1 MGTRIYRYWRYLRL
15 KKTRAVFLKKHY
27 SSLSKEEFKKMD
39 KKVLKV
45 WMKHRIAYWEF
56 YELQLEDKTMD
67 QISEYLPYRDSSLF
81 SLSAIS
87 DRAGRVLSSKYE
99 SYLSFSQYYGR
110 RVLFISLQEI
120 ENGQGIEQLTNFV
133 GNTGASFMIKPLR
146 LSRGR
151 GIIKA
156 SSVSE
161 IVDYLKTI
169 KECVVEEV
177 IIQDESLA
185 EFNESSL
192 NTLRINT
199 VNYGNGEIDALW
211 PCLRMGRSGSVVD
224 NAGAG
229 GIFSAIDVTT
239 GKTIAAV
246 DEAHNVWN
254 EHPDSKKELVGFTMP
269 KWDEAVAFAKELARN
284 IPDAGFV
291 GWDLALTKD
300 GWVMVE
306 GNAAP
311 LIIYQ
316 MAIRRGIRDEF
327 YRMKNKYNIINAH

>member
-1 MGTRIYRYWRYLRL
+1 METRIYRYWKYLRC
-15 KKTRAVFLKKHY
+15 KKNRAVFLKKHY

-45 WMKHRIAYWEF
+45 WMKYRIAYWEF

-67 QISEYLPYRDSSLF
+67 QISEYLSYRDSSLF

-133 GNTGASFMIKPLR
+133 GNTGAFFMIKPLR
-146 LSRGR
+146 LSKGR

-161 IVDYLKTI
+161 IVDHLKTI

-185 EFNESSL
+185 EFNDSSL

-327 YRMKNKYNIINAH
+327 CRMKKKYNKINAH